1 MRIIWAIDAFED
13 NKELNQKMADFVTH
27 LYETTQAEIEPL
39 YLLRENEIVLPTYEV
54 PAWVTDH
61 SRTAESLFHEVLSD
75 YNLPFLKEAKVIPHA
90 AQSHAGAAETLSNY
104 AIKSG
109 ADLIVVGSHGRQGF
123 QRFILGSFAESLL
136 MQSEVPVIIVGA
148 HAEKTR
154 APKQILFP
162 TEFGEHSKDNFRHVL
177 KLAKELKSD
186 ILLLHAITRPIE
198 SLFDL
203 DTRPRVYNYKGKMM
217 SLEQIVEHQVESQ
230 GYRAQLWVD
239 WAAKEGVVASYMIDS
254 TFKAV
259 DDLILEALDKNEC
272 DLIVMEAQS
281 GPMSAAILGSYT
293 RNVVRRSPCPVYVLT
308 RHFYDK
314 KEQTFTEMP
323 SPPPL

>member
-1 MRIIWAIDAFED
+1 MKIIWAIDAFED
-13 NKELNQKMADFVTH
+13 NKELNQKMADFITH
-27 LYETTQAEIEPL
+27 LHNTTQAEIEPL

-61 SRTAESLFHEVLSD
+61 SRTAESLFREVLSD
-75 YNLPFLKEAKVIPHA
+75 YSLPFLKEPKVIPHA

-104 AIKSG
+104 AARVH

-136 MQSEVPVIIVGA
+136 LQSEVPVIVVGA
-148 HAEKTR
+148 HAVKTTS
-154 APKQILFP
+154 PKQILFP
-162 TEFGEHSKDNFRHVL
+162 TEFGDHSKENFRHVIQ
-177 KLAKELKSD
+177 LAKNLKAE
-186 ILLLHAITRPIE
+186 ITLLHAITRPIE

-217 SLEQIVEHQVESQ
+217 SLEQIIELQVESQ
-230 GYRAQLWVD
+230 GHRAQLWVD
-239 WAAKEGVVASYMIDS
+239 WAAKEGVIASYNIDS

-259 DDLILEALDKNEC
+259 DDLVLEALEKHQC

-281 GPMSAAILGSYT
+281 GPMSAALLGSYT

-314 KEQTFTEMP
+314 RYEEYVEQ
-323 SPPPL
+323 PPPPF